1 MEKETQAEQFERQQ
15 FEGMA
20 LSHDLD
26 ENTTLFKAI
35 FEDVDLMQY
44 RPLDGCG
51 RFCLIWSAGVVNS
64 AVLEEHIIRSV
75 LKNPIPP
82 ITERP
87 LDHLSKHVLEIS
99 SMKLE
104 SNLPELVSALC
115 YGDCLLLAEG
125 DNRGLLMETK
135 SFTSRSVTEPE
146 GEKILSGPREGFSE
160 VLMENL
166 SMLRRKLRTGD
177 LKLKYHHVGRRSNT
191 QICIAY
197 LGSLVK
203 PTVLA
208 ELHRRL
214 AAIDMDAVLDSHYL
228 TELIRDQPMSLFRST
243 GYTERPD
250 VVAAKLLEGRV
261 AVFVDGTPVVLTVPY
276 LFIENFQSSEDYYV
290 NFYAA
295 TIARLLRIFG
305 FLLAIVIPGLYVAIL
320 CYHQEMLPST
330 LLIRIAVDSRNVP
343 FPTPLEVFSLLVMFD
358 ILRETGIRMPN
369 GVGQAMSIVG
379 ALVVGS
385 AAVEADLVS
394 SNVIIVTAVS
404 GITTLLVPKLST
416 AVPILRNILVLIS
429 AAMGFYGLMLGI
441 SFLFIHFL
449 ALESFGVSQVDWD
462 SPISYQNSKDTLIR
476 GPLWLMRE
484 RPNGLSDNRFRM
496 ARKKEGTT

>member
-1 MEKETQAEQFERQQ
+1 MHMANEAQAEQQAL
-15 FEGMA
+15 EGMA
-20 LSHDLD
+20 LTADLAK
-26 ENTTLFKAI
+26 NIALFKEL

-44 RPLDGCG
+44 RPLEGCG
-51 RFCLIWSAGVVNS
+51 RFCLIWSAGVVNTLL
-64 AVLEEHIIRSV
+64 LEEHIISSV

-82 ITERP
+82 VTEKP
-87 LDHLSKHVLEIS
+87 LEHLMKHVLQS
-99 SMKLE
+99 GSMKLE
-104 SNLPELVSALC
+104 SDLQELMKALC

-125 DNRGLLMETK
+125 DERGLLMEAK
-135 SFTSRSVTEPE
+135 AFISRSVSEPE

-166 SMLRRKLRTGD
+166 SMLRRKLRTSD
-177 LKLKYHHVGRRSNT
+177 LKLKYQDIGRRSNT
-191 QICIAY
+191 QICVAY
-197 LGSLVK
+197 LGTLVK
-203 PTVLA
+203 PAVLA
-208 ELHRRL
+208 ELNKRL
-214 AAIDMDAVLDSHYL
+214 ARIDMDAVLDSHYL
-228 TELIRDQPMSLFRST
+228 TELIRDQRMSLFRST

-305 FLLAIVIPGLYVAIL
+305 FLLAIIMPGLYVAIL
-320 CYHQEMLPST
+320 CYHQEMLPSS

-343 FPTPLEVFSLLVMFD
+343 FPTPLEVFALLVMFD

-394 SNVIIVTAVS
+394 SNVIIITAVS
-404 GITTLLVPKLST
+404 GITTLLVPKLTT
-416 AVPILRNILVLIS
+416 AVPILRNILILIS
-429 AAMGFYGLMLGI
+429 AALGFYGLMLGM

-449 ALESFGVSQVDWD
+449 CLESFGVPQVDWD
-462 SPISYQNSKDTLIR
+462 SPLRYQSSKDTFIR

-484 RPNGLSDNRFRM
+484 RPNRLSANKTRM
-496 ARKKEGTT
+496 RTAEKDGEA

>member
-1 MEKETQAEQFERQQ
+1 
-15 FEGMA
+15 MA
-20 LSHDLD
+20 LSADLD
-26 ENTTLFKAI
+26 ESTTLIKTL

-44 RPLDGCG
+44 RPLNGCG
-51 RFCLIWSAGVVNS
+51 RFCLIWSAGLVDTGL
-64 AVLEEHIIRSV
+64 LEEHIIRSV

-82 ITERP
+82 VAELP
-87 LDHLSKHVLEIS
+87 LDHLSKHILEVS

-104 SNLPELVSALC
+104 SDLSELVKALC
-115 YGDCLLLAEG
+115 YGDCLLLADG
-125 DNRGLLMETK
+125 DDRGLLLEAK
-135 SFTSRSVTEPE
+135 SFTSRSITEPE

-166 SMLRRKLRTGD
+166 SLLRRKLRTND
-177 LKLKYHHVGRRSNT
+177 LKLKYRHMGRRSNT

-197 LGSLVK
+197 LDGLVK
-203 PTVLA
+203 PSVLA

-214 AAIDMDAVLDSHYL
+214 DTIDMDAVLDSHYL
-228 TELIRDQPMSLFRST
+228 TELIRDQRMSLFRST

-295 TIARLLRIFG
+295 TIARFLRIFG
-305 FLLAIVIPGLYVAIL
+305 FLLAIIIPGLYVAIL

-343 FPTPLEVFSLLVMFD
+343 FPTPLEVFALLVMFD

-449 ALESFGVSQVDWD
+449 ALESFGVAQVDWD
-462 SPISYQNSKDTLIR
+462 SPISYQSAKDILIR

-484 RPNGLSDNRFRM
+484 RPNGLSANKTRM
-496 ARKKEGTT
+496 NCEKTS

>member
-1 MEKETQAEQFERQQ
+1 MKHNAQRDS
-15 FEGMA
+15 MA
-20 LSHDLD
+20 LSDDLD
-26 ENTTLFKAI
+26 KNTALFKQLFA
-35 FEDVDLMQY
+35 DVDLMQY

-51 RFCLIWSAGVVNS
+51 RFCLIWSSGVVDTTM
-64 AVLEEHIIRSV
+64 LEERIIRPV

-82 ITERP
+82 VAERP
-87 LDHLSKHVLEIS
+87 LGHLMKHVLEVS

-104 SNLPELVSALC
+104 AGLSELVKALC

-125 DNRGLLMETK
+125 DNRGLLMESK

-166 SMLRRKLRTGD
+166 SMLRRKLRTSD
-177 LKLKYHHVGRRSNT
+177 LKLKYYHIGRRSNT
-191 QICIAY
+191 QLCIAY
-197 LGSLVK
+197 LDSLVK
-203 PTVLA
+203 PNLLA
-208 ELHRRL
+208 ELYRRL
-214 AAIDMDAVLDSHYL
+214 DRIDMDAVLDSHYL
-228 TELIRDQPMSLFRST
+228 TELIRDQRMSLFRST

-250 VVAAKLLEGRV
+250 VVAGKLLEGRI

-305 FLLAIVIPGLYVAIL
+305 FLLAIIIPGLYVAIL
-320 CYHQEMLPST
+320 CYHQEMLPSS

-343 FPTPLEVFSLLVMFD
+343 FPTPVEVFALLVMFD
-358 ILRETGIRMPN
+358 ILRETGIRMPS

-416 AVPILRNILVLIS
+416 AVPILRNLLILCS

-449 ALESFGVSQVDWD
+449 SLVSFGIPQVDWD
-462 SPISYQNSKDTLIR
+462 SPLRYQAGKDTFIR

-484 RPNGLSDNRFRM
+484 RPNRLSTDSTRM
-496 ARKKEGTT
+496 RTSEKDGSL